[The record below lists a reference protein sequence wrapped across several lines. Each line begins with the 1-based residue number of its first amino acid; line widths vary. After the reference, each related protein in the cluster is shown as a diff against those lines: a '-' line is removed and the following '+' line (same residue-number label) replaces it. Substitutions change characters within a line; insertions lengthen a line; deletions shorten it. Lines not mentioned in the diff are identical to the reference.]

1 MNNIF
6 LLVAISLTIGLVSL
20 AYGFQEDPRY
30 LEMGKI
36 LNYCYEHASD
46 SANPAQDLV
55 DKGILDFQYP
65 AGITCGE
72 VKQDWEHI
80 HNIISAY
87 KNCLDAGGD
96 YDDCTDGYNYALAV
110 AVNQSR
116 IK

>member
-1 MNNIF
+1 MI
-6 LLVAISLTIGLVSL
+6 LLASHLIYHG
-20 AYGFQEDPRY
+20 YGFQDDPRY

-36 LNYCYEHASD
+36 INYCFEHASD

-72 VKQDWEHI
+72 VKDDWEHV

-87 KNCLDAGGD
+87 QSCLRAGVP
-96 YDDCTDGYNYALAV
+96 DDECTKGYNYAMAV